1 MSHLQPAEGSP
12 QAVLADLRQQMLAL
26 ADSVAEQL
34 PRVAPDRIERENPQK
49 LGPLWEVPGPLSGHV
64 VRVIGDAGGDPECV
78 FVEGGQFSW
87 GGDME
92 AFLPDRARAL
102 AMALLAAADWA
113 QGRRDELGLRRGRS
127 PR

>member
-1 MSHLQPAEGSP
+1 MSHLRPAEGSP

-34 PRVAPDRIERENPQK
+34 PRAAPDWIERNDPQK
-49 LGPLWEVPGPLSGHV
+49 LGPAWQVPGPLQGHI
-64 VRVIGDAGGDPECV
+64 VRVIASDDDSAPCV

-102 AMALLAAADWA
+102 AMALLAAADHA

-127 PR
+127 AQ